1 MKAVTVIGIGD
12 DGCAGLCAR
21 AVNAVAQAQ
30 VLVGGRRHLEFF
42 PQFRGERLTLQGG
55 LAPALDRVAELAR
68 EHNVCVLASGDPLF
82 FGVGELVARK
92 VGREHVQFVPHPSSV
107 QEAFARVGLK
117 WDDAQVIS
125 LHGRPRQGLA
135 ARLRRLHKAAVLTD
149 PENTPPAI
157 ARHLLDHGETA
168 LTAWVCE
175 SLGGA
180 DERVRRFTLE
190 ELAGC
195 GEVGPLNVLL
205 LVREDPAW
213 RPPPAVS
220 FLHEDAFAKR
230 MPKKGLITKRE
241 ARMLSL
247 AALGLRPQSVIWDVG
262 AGSGSV
268 GIEAA
273 LLAFEGRAW
282 LVEVDPEGVALC
294 RENARAHG
302 ADNVQVI
309 EGLAPAALAGLETP
323 DAVFVGGSKGSL
335 QEIIDVALARL
346 SSGGR
351 VVVNAITL
359 DNVAEAYAA
368 FRSHGITPEVTL
380 LNVARGEPL
389 ARYLRY
395 EAQNPIH
402 IFAATRPGEPGD
414 AP

>member
-21 AVNAVAQAQ
+21 AANAVSQAQ

-92 VGREHVQFVPHPSSV
+92 VGKEHVQFVPHPSSV
-107 QEAFARVGLK
+107 QEAFARAGLK

-125 LHGRPRQGLA
+125 LHGRPREGLA
-135 ARLRRLHKAAVLTD
+135 ARLRRLRKAAVLTD
-149 PENTPPAI
+149 PENSPPAI
-157 ARHLLDHGETA
+157 ARHLLDHGEAA

-175 SLGGA
+175 SLGGV
-180 DERVRRFTLE
+180 DERVRRFTLQH
-190 ELAGC
+190 LAGC
-195 GEVGPLNVLL
+195 GDVGPLNVLL

-220 FLHEDAFAKR
+220 FLHEDSFAKR

-247 AALGLRPQSVIWDVG
+247 AAL
-262 AGSGSV
+262 
-268 GIEAA
+268 
-273 LLAFEGRAW
+273 LASEGRAY

-309 EGLAPAALAGLETP
+309 EGLAPAALEGLETP

-346 SSGGR
+346 SAGGR

-359 DNVAEAYAA
+359 DNVGEAYAA
-368 FRSHGITPEVTL
+368 FRAHGITPELTL

-402 IFAATRPGEPGD
+402 IFAVTRTGEPGGT
-414 AP
+414 P